1 MDAAAYARRQSQ
13 IHVRTQKEIAR
24 IDTELYGRHGPHPA
38 LTQVVPGK
46 YYNRG
51 DCSHIRCTKCGT
63 RTHGE
68 RWCSACEARE
78 PPFDPRRYVEELHA
92 ANAKGHRDAISWG
105 LAEI

>member
-1 MDAAAYARRQSQ
+1 MDAATYARRQLTT
-13 IHVRTQKEIAR
+13 RTLKEIAR

-51 DCSHIRCTKCGT
+51 DCSHIRCIKCGT

-68 RWCSACEARE
+68 KRCPQCEAAQT
-78 PPFDPRRYVEELHA
+78 PFDPRHYVEEIRA

-105 LAEI
+105 LSEV

>member
-1 MDAAAYARRQSQ
+1 MDFAAYARRQSQ

-46 YYNRG
+46 HYNRG
-51 DCSHIRCTKCGT
+51 DCSHIRCIKCGT

-68 RWCSACEARE
+68 RQCPACEAVWDRWTLDRTKYGE
-78 PPFDPRRYVEELHA
+78 STRRGV
-92 ANAKGHRDAISWG
+92 RC
-105 LAEI
+105 